1 MTFTVI
7 AIFKTLHSKKPKCK
21 LNQSLLN
28 SSPSGHTCS
37 RHAAH
42 QQTIQH
48 SKVQAS
54 ALLPEW
60 FEVGPDSSSF
70 CKPRGTFWM
79 RALNWNLC
87 GCAFRNLQQVLR
99 RLKPNR
105 VPLLETLKAHVMIFF
120 GNCEEMSLWHVAKAS
135 HTWGLTC
142 KLPESNADTVR
153 NFILWASF
161 IWSLRTCHK
170 LTMQRKRTTLLGC
183 DSIDVAFS
191 CLLPLGT
198 VPLHHDRLECVPLLG
213 NDDSRY
219 FRMIAEEESH
229 RFQNFHRLAKFEGF
243 LHLHVNEVHLLQK
256 RWSDQLQSFHFVATK
271 TSDPSLGSKLSN
283 QRFQV
288 ISMVSHEKK
297 VDLIFP
303 MAWTPT
309 KTSLGMAS
317 MLSSPVAR
325 RSCDK

>member
-1 MTFTVI
+1 
-7 AIFKTLHSKKPKCK
+7 
-21 LNQSLLN
+21 
-28 SSPSGHTCS
+28 
-37 RHAAH
+37 
-42 QQTIQH
+42 
-48 SKVQAS
+48 
-54 ALLPEW
+54 
-60 FEVGPDSSSF
+60 
-70 CKPRGTFWM
+70 
-79 RALNWNLC
+79 
-87 GCAFRNLQQVLR
+87 
-99 RLKPNR
+99 
-105 VPLLETLKAHVMIFF
+105 
-120 GNCEEMSLWHVAKAS
+120 MSLWHVAKTS

-213 NDDSRY
+213 NNDSRY
-219 FRMIAEEESH
+219 FKMIAEEESH

-325 RSCDK
+325 RSCDKQVLSSSWPPASRWLKRLAVVNNMHLSKIASNLSPFDVNPWFWGILIWRNNNGALLIYGSKSLQEMASPLRRDTCQKNSAINTKHVCVFIQWVHVVACAH